1 MKMLVI
7 EPLPERGMR
16 VRITDGVSWKAEKT
30 LEHGQDIVAAIHAL
44 GRARENC
51 EIIVVRGKIGSFS
64 ASRTALV
71 AGTTLSAT
79 RGIELVIVED
89 SIETVEELRR
99 ALTHVKKKFEYEHP
113 PNIS

>member
-16 VRITDGVSWKAEKT
+16 VRITDGISWKAEKL
-30 LEHGQDIVAAIHAL
+30 LEHGQDIVQAIHSL
-44 GRARENC
+44 GRAGDGC
-51 EIIVVRGKIGSFS
+51 EAVVVRGKIGSFS

-79 RGIELVIVED
+79 RGIKLIITENSV
-89 SIETVEELRR
+89 ETVADLLS
-99 ALTHVKKKFEYEHP
+99 AITHAQKNFEYEHP
-113 PNIS
+113 PHIS

>member
-1 MKMLVI
+1 MKMLII

-16 VRITDGVSWKAEKT
+16 VRITDGVSWKAERL
-30 LEHGQDIVAAIHAL
+30 LEHGQDIVAAIHAI
-44 GRARENC
+44 GRAGENC
-51 EIIVVRGKIGSFS
+51 EVIVVRAKIGSFS

-89 SIETVEELRR
+89 EIESVSDLLR

>member
-1 MKMLVI
+1 MKILVI

-16 VRITDGVSWKAEKT
+16 VRITDGDKWKAEKL

-44 GRARENC
+44 GRAGDEC
-51 EIIVVRGKIGSFS
+51 KMIVVRAKIGSFS

-79 RGIELVIVED
+79 HGIELIIVED
-89 SIETVEELRR
+89 SVETVEDLLR
-99 ALTHVKKKFEYEHP
+99 ACKHSKKKFEYEHP